1 MAHRPTR
8 EISSALISAGTDSGF
23 QDPFAG
29 ELIDAGGATAG
40 SPEIFILR
48 VVQETDVEGLEP
60 EPRQRT
66 IELILEELGVE
77 AMPAPVH
84 VLHHFR
90 EGPPCRLPFLSQAQ
104 VAPLDI
110 ESKSLANCA
119 AAAPSVGAPTA
130 TGAAGRTCSR
140 RGSLT

>member
-1 MAHRPTR
+1 MAYRPTR
-8 EISSALISAGTDSGF
+8 EISSALISAGTDSGL
-23 QDPFAG
+23 QDPVAG

-40 SPEIFILR
+40 FPEIFILR

-66 IELILEELGVE
+66 IKLLEELGVE

-90 EGPPCRLPFLSQAQ
+90 EGPPCRLPFLSQAL

-110 ESKSLANCA
+110 ESKSLADCA
-119 AAAPSVGAPTA
+119 AAAPSAGAPTA

-140 RGSLT
+140 RWSLT